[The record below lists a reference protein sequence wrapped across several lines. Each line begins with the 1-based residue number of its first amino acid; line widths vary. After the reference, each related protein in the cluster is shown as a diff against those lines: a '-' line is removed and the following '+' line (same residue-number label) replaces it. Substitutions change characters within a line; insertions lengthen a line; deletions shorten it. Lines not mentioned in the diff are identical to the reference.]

1 MECQSNRVCPLE
13 VVFRPA
19 PRERERRGSRTSD
32 AKKNNVMTPT
42 RCRSKHQETRG
53 RGAGSQTRV
62 KMVRNDRRAQHRVL
76 FRDMRADVP
85 RGPLADCRLAGDV
98 PRPWRE
104 GSTDQ
109 RFERGNRG
117 REAEARTTP
126 IRIAGTEPEA
136 RLVMQGVQP
145 HSGGSHHAR
154 DLLQRAQ
161 AGVKQGELV
170 CGGICDAPGS
180 SRRIGYQFL
189 GPLPRE

>member
-1 MECQSNRVCPLE
+1 MPIQSCLSLGGRVSSGTKGEGTPW
-13 VVFRPA
+13 FKN
-19 PRERERRGSRTSD
+19 ERCKEEQCDDSHAMQIQASRNEG
-32 AKKNNVMTPT
+32 K
-42 RCRSKHQETRG
+42 
-53 RGAGSQTRV
+53 GAGSQTRV

>member
-109 RFERGNRG
+109 RFE
-117 REAEARTTP
+117 
-126 IRIAGTEPEA
+126 PEA